1 MQFTLASLE
10 MTRQGTEDALMLK
23 LRADSNGQPL
33 ALSGKIGRI
42 RRIFAHERFP
52 LQLSGRLANAAVKIN
67 GAIDDILNLQ
77 GIGVEAQLTG
87 KNLATLGLFLD
98 TRLPKTKAFDVTGH
112 LKGSRDSL
120 RLDNIKGNL
129 SGSGVDIAVSGS
141 VGNLIAFSG
150 VDLKLKSSG
159 KDLAEFGG
167 IIGEKLPATD
177 QFEIQGRLTGST
189 AALALQKAQGS
200 ARRGSLHFTVT
211 GVVKDLLTLR
221 GMDLQSRLSGKDLA
235 EFGEIIGEK
244 LPAIDQFEIQGR
256 LTGSTEMLSLAA
268 ARGSARRGSLHFTV
282 TGAVKDLLT
291 LKGMDLQSRLT
302 GKDLAEF
309 GGIIGEKLPATD
321 QFEIQ
326 GRLTGSTAALSLQE
340 AQGSARRGGISLT
353 VSGAITQLLAFEGI
367 NVKLKASGKE
377 LAEIGPLVGAELPDL
392 GPFDMSAKLLGSAK
406 AISLNKFSAIIDKS
420 DFKGLAKVEFLKRP
434 KITIRLESSVIDFTV
449 LMKSLEKDEQKTAN
463 KDKQKRRLFSDDP
476 LPFDVLKKVDADI
489 LLKARNIHAKDA
501 RIEFGHLTLKL
512 EDGDFSIDKLEATY
526 KETKIS
532 GDLQINAGAPSQVA
546 THFLIQNF
554 DLGSLLK
561 ETGVSD
567 QVRAI
572 IDIAAHGK
580 SRGDSVNSLMA
591 NLDGSIGAVMG
602 PGYLTKYLDMIS
614 AGLSQKVI
622 HFWGSDKKAD
632 QIKCAVVQFDIKKGI
647 AASQAFVF
655 DTRAGIL
662 TGEGEINLGTEQI
675 NFLLVPKP
683 EHPDLSLTTKLRVS
697 GTVMEPHVGPDKFS
711 LLTKGAEFLSSLAIG
726 PIGLLAPFVHL
737 GAHKAHPCN
746 IKSIGQLGLQSP

>member
-1 MQFTLASLE
+1 M
-10 MTRQGTEDALMLK
+10 
-23 LRADSNGQPL
+23 
-33 ALSGKIGRI
+33 
-42 RRIFAHERFP
+42 
-52 LQLSGRLANAAVKIN
+52 
-67 GAIDDILNLQ
+67 
-77 GIGVEAQLTG
+77 EAQLTG

-602 PGYLTKYLDMIS
+602 PGYLTKYLDM
-614 AGLSQKVI
+614 LSMDLSKKVI
-622 HFWGSDKKAD
+622 HFWGSHKKAD

-647 AASQAFVF
+647 ADSQAFVF

-662 TGEGEINLGTEQI
+662 TGEGEINLGTERVD
-675 NFLLVPKP
+675 FLLVPKP
-683 EHPDLSLTTKLRVS
+683 KDPGLLELSTKLRVS
-697 GTVMEPHVGPDKFS
+697 GTIVDAKVSPDKLA
-711 LLTKGAEFLSSLAIG
+711 LLTKGAEALSALMIG

-737 GAHKAHPCN
+737 GAHKKHPCDVQ
-746 IKSIGQLGLQSP
+746 SIGQLGIQSP